1 MMRNVDFG
9 NGNGNANGNNN
20 AKYLRPV
27 CPMGWPLY
35 TPPCRK

>member
-9 NGNGNANGNNN
+9 NGNGNANDND
-20 AKYLRPV
+20 KYLRPV
-27 CPMGWPLY
+27 CPMGLPLY